1 MPIRTRS
8 TGRTAAASRAIAAV
22 AALLLGPAPAIAQP
36 AGHGSGHGAGA
47 AADQGLAPGASQ
59 GPGHGATRGAGD
71 PAGHG
76 AGHAHGQGGRAAAP
90 AHAAVEACQAEFDA
104 VVAQGRGFG
113 MAFAAD
119 QNRYP
124 GPLHVL
130 ELSAHLGLSA
140 DQEARVRALLEAMY
154 AESIPRGA
162 RLLDAERAL
171 RRLFE
176 TGAADEPAVRAA
188 VAAVERARADVRAVH
203 LVAHLR
209 TRDVLTAAQRERYHE
224 ARWPARA
231 PGR

>member
-1 MPIRTRS
+1 MTTPTIFTVRT
-8 TGRTAAASRAIAAV
+8 AIAALV
-22 AALLLGPAPAIAQP
+22 ALLLGAAPGLAQH
-36 AGHGSGHGAGA
+36 AGHG
-47 AADQGLAPGASQ
+47 ADQGPGPAATPGAGQ
-59 GPGHGATRGAGD
+59 GAGHGTTRGAGD
-71 PAGHG
+71 SAGHG
-76 AGHAHGQGGRAAAP
+76 AGHAHGQGGSAAAP
-90 AHAAVEACQAEFDA
+90 AHAAVEACQAEFDT

-130 ELSAHLGLSA
+130 ELSARLGLSA

-154 AESIPRGA
+154 AESIPKGA

-176 TGAADEPAVRAA
+176 AGTADEPAVRAA
-188 VAAVERARADVRAVH
+188 IATVERARADVRAVH

-224 ARWPARA
+224 ARWPGGSA

>member
-1 MPIRTRS
+1 MPTRTRS
-8 TGRTAAASRAIAAV
+8 TGRMATASRAIAAL
-22 AALLLGPAPAIAQP
+22 AALLLLGAAPAIAQP
-36 AGHGSGHGAGA
+36 TGHGAGHGTGA
-47 AADQGLAPGASQ
+47 AADQGLTPAGSQ
-59 GPGHGATRGAGD
+59 GPGHGAGD
-71 PAGHG
+71 TARHG
-76 AGHAHGQGGRAAAP
+76 AGHAHGQGDRAAPP
-90 AHAAVEACQAEFDA
+90 AHAAVETCQAEFDA

-130 ELSAHLGLSA
+130 ELSARLGLSA
-140 DQEARVRALLEAMY
+140 DQEARVSALLEAMY

-176 TGAADEPAVRAA
+176 AGAADEPAVRAA